1 MIGRSYVLLEALSV
15 LICLHHLY
23 GQKFKLDILATTF
36 LSMDMIIM
44 TTINYYGLP
53 RAYALIIYP
62 IIMLYCGI
70 KFGFKWKEIII
81 NNVLYMVIIGVS
93 QLLIGIIYAW
103 IFNLLTLNSF
113 IFRNVELL
121 VMNGSILFLVLFVLP
136 KCKVHNLSIYL
147 QHKEKILL
155 LSIGFCILLIIPIL
169 INYKMFKMTQI
180 YQNLILFIGI
190 FLFCVLAGQL
200 GKYKLKSKQ
209 AETELKMHILFSD
222 SFQGL
227 IEEIRVR
234 QHEFDNHIS
243 AIYSLHYVCDSY
255 EELVRAQNEYSQAVI
270 KENRY
275 NKLLKAGNPLL
286 IGFLYGKLV
295 EIEKLGIRI
304 SYQISVGDL
313 KVDIPTY
320 KLVEILG
327 NLLKNAVEAIQRSE
341 IDSEI
346 YISVI
351 EIDGILEIEVRNR
364 SEFIQYSVIEAFFKK
379 GYSKKGRN
387 RGLGLFNVKTI
398 CNEYLL
404 QIFCENKIIDNKNW
418 LSFTIK
424 N

>member
-1 MIGRSYVLLEALSV
+1 M
-15 LICLHHLY
+15 
-23 GQKFKLDILATTF
+23 
-36 LSMDMIIM
+36 
-44 TTINYYGLP
+44 
-53 RAYALIIYP
+53 
-62 IIMLYCGI
+62 
-70 KFGFKWKEIII
+70 
-81 NNVLYMVIIGVS
+81 
-93 QLLIGIIYAW
+93 
-103 IFNLLTLNSF
+103 
-113 IFRNVELL
+113 
-121 VMNGSILFLVLFVLP
+121 
-136 KCKVHNLSIYL
+136 
-147 QHKEKILL
+147 
-155 LSIGFCILLIIPIL
+155 
-169 INYKMFKMTQI
+169 
-180 YQNLILFIGI
+180 
-190 FLFCVLAGQL
+190 
-200 GKYKLKSKQ
+200 
-209 AETELKMHILFSD
+209 
-222 SFQGL
+222 
-227 IEEIRVR
+227 
-234 QHEFDNHIS
+234 
-243 AIYSLHYVCDSY
+243 
-255 EELVRAQNEYSQAVI
+255 I